1 MKKALI
7 AAAMAGASFTPMA
20 AAYAQDAAPAAAAA
34 AATTPT
40 PTVGAKVFGPDKA
53 EVGTIEKVEG
63 GNAIVNTGTNRAT
76 LPMSAFGS
84 NASGL
89 LISMTKAQLDSAVAA
104 AEAQASSA
112 MTASLTPD
120 APIKSSDGVLVGSV
134 QKVEGDNVTIDLA
147 EGSAITL
154 QKEYLMAD
162 STGLKVKMTDADFK
176 AAVAAAS
183 SAAPAQAS
191 AEAGSGSDQA
201 AAATA
206 PEE

>member
-7 AAAMAGASFTPMA
+7 AAALVGTSVIPMA
-20 AAYAQDAAPAAAAA
+20 TAHAQEAAPATTAAA
-34 AATTPT
+34 TPT

-63 GNAIVNTGTNRAT
+63 GNAVVNTGTQRAT
-76 LPMSAFGS
+76 LPMTAFGA
-84 NASGL
+84 NASGGL

-104 AEAQASSA
+104 AEAQAAST
-112 MTASLTPD
+112 MMASLTPD

-162 STGLKVKMTDADFK
+162 STGLKVKMTDAAFK

-183 SAAPAQAS
+183 SSAPAQAS
-191 AEAGSGSDQA
+191 AEASSGA
-201 AAATA
+201 GEEAAATA
-206 PEE
+206 PAE